1 MVKADVGLKQK
12 GSTEQTLIGEFVALQ
27 EGQWVVIGVDLQ
39 RLTTGLQVAL
49 RLLDGLDDGQKL
61 LLDGAVVDLLRVEL
75 GRVVCDG
82 M

>member
-1 MVKADVGLKQK
+1 MKAAIVGLKQK
-12 GSTEQTLIGEFVALQ
+12 GPTEQTIIGDFVALQ

-49 RLLDGLDDGQKL
+49 KLLDGLDDDQKL
-61 LLDGAVVDLLRVEL
+61 FDGAVVDLVRVEL
-75 GRVVCDG
+75 GRVVSDG